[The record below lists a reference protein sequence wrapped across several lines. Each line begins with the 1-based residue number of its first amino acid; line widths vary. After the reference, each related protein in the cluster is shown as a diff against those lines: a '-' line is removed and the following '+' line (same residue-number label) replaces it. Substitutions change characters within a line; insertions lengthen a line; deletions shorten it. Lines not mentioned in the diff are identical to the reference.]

1 MDIKT
6 IFKSKKILAIAAIII
21 LIPVIA
27 FSCSHHKKKV
37 LLDKIIESHND
48 NAAVCKEKYDGK
60 EVTFICKVFSVDS
73 SLDHFS
79 VRSFDDDKLEAIHCN
94 LTNEKQKEQAK
105 KMKRGDEIEVKGTL
119 HLSDEAVFIIE
130 VDVEKISR

>member
-21 LIPVIA
+21 LIPIIA

-37 LLDKIIESHND
+37 LLDKIIDSHYD

-60 EVTFICKVFSVDS
+60 EVTFICKVSNVDS

-79 VRSFDDDKLEAIHCN
+79 VEPFKREIEVISYN
-94 LTNEKQKEQAK
+94 LKNEKQKEQAK
-105 KMKRGDEIEVKGTL
+105 KMKRGDEIEIKGTL
-119 HLSDEAVFIIE
+119 HLSDKLFKIE

>member
-21 LIPVIA
+21 LIPIIV

-37 LLDKIIESHND
+37 LLDKIIDSHYD

-60 EVTFICKVFSVDS
+60 EVTFICKVSSVDS

-79 VRSFDDDKLEAIHCN
+79 VKSDYELVVISCN

-105 KMKRGDEIEVKGTL
+105 KMKRGDEIEIKGTL
-119 HLSDEAVFIIE
+119 HLSDELGFMIE

>member
-21 LIPVIA
+21 LIPIIV

-37 LLDKIIESHND
+37 LLDKIIDSHYD

-60 EVTFICKVFSVDS
+60 EVTFICKVSSVDS
-73 SLDHFS
+73 SLDHFF
-79 VRSFDDDKLEAIHCN
+79 VRSDYELVVISCN

-105 KMKRGDEIEVKGTL
+105 KMKRGDEIEIKGTL
-119 HLSDEAVFIIE
+119 HLYDEFGFIIE

>member
-21 LIPVIA
+21 LIPIIV

-37 LLDKIIESHND
+37 LLDKIIDSHYD

-60 EVTFICKVFSVDS
+60 EVTFICKVSSVDS
-73 SLDHFS
+73 SLDHFF
-79 VRSFDDDKLEAIHCN
+79 VKSFDNELDVISCN

-105 KMKRGDEIEVKGTL
+105 KMKRGDEIEIKGTL
-119 HLSDEAVFIIE
+119 HLFDEFGFIIE

>member
-21 LIPVIA
+21 LIPIIV

-37 LLDKIIESHND
+37 LLDKIIDSHYD

-60 EVTFICKVFSVDS
+60 EVTFICKVSSVDS
-73 SLDHFS
+73 SLDHFF
-79 VRSFDDDKLEAIHCN
+79 VRSDYELVVISCN

-105 KMKRGDEIEVKGTL
+105 KMKRGDEIEIKGTL
-119 HLSDEAVFIIE
+119 HLHDAAGFKIE

>member
-21 LIPVIA
+21 LIPIIV

-37 LLDKIIESHND
+37 LLDKIIDSHYD

-60 EVTFICKVFSVDS
+60 EVTFICKVSSVDS
-73 SLDHFS
+73 SLDHFF
-79 VRSFDDDKLEAIHCN
+79 VRSDYELVVISCN

-105 KMKRGDEIEVKGTL
+105 KMKRGDEIEIKGTL
-119 HLSDEAVFIIE
+119 HLHDAADFKIE
-130 VDVEKISR
+130 VDVEEISR